1 VELCPKRFSIVLL
14 NNGKALVAIA
24 KQIIEM
30 HGGRIWVESTRG
42 RAQRPFRRLGDR
54 HWARHTN

>member
-1 VELCPKRFSIVLL
+1 MWNFAPKRFSIVLL
-14 NNGKALVAIA
+14 NNGKALVAIT

-30 HGGRIWVESTRG
+30 HGGWIWVESTRG
-42 RAQRPFRRLGDR
+42 RVPFRRLGDR